1 LTGKSNTEKPAEY
14 LADIFIIRFE
24 LLVSNLEK
32 LISEGDAETLH
43 QSRVSARKMEA
54 LFDTFGHL
62 SFSGEYK
69 KISSEIKELIKLLG
83 AGRETDV
90 CIQFVNNYLSVI
102 KIHDARIMG
111 FIRHLRRTA
120 GLKGKQA
127 EIKTK
132 IEYVIKDKDRT
143 REFFNEVFTRKNQL
157 FSPGNLKSCLKYAM
171 PKLLDEIMGYKEDVM
186 IGSKRKLHKMRIKSK
201 PLRYMLETSVEFLNL
216 KVEEYHKVIKAFVE
230 QAGTVHDYDVLIDIL
245 RDYRKEF
252 AKNMNKDMLL
262 GSGNSLKI
270 FSSYLTR
277 MRKSEF
283 DQLKEML
290 EGINEGFRKSFIGSL
305 M

>member
-1 LTGKSNTEKPAEY
+1 MTGNTSTEKKTEY
-14 LADIFIIRFE
+14 LADIFLIRFE
-24 LLVSNLEK
+24 LLTSNLEK
-32 LISEGDAETLH
+32 FITDGDAESLH

-62 SFSGEYK
+62 SFSGDYK

-83 AGRETDV
+83 AGRESDV
-90 CIQFVNNYLSVI
+90 CIQFTDDYLQVI

-111 FIRHLRRTA
+111 FRRHLNRIA
-120 GLKGKQA
+120 GYSKNRDAIQNA
-127 EIKTK
+127 VEK
-132 IEYVIKDKDRT
+132 IIKDNDRIK
-143 REFFNEVFTRKNQL
+143 EFFNAVFRHENRM
-157 FSPGNLKSCLKYAM
+157 FRPENLRGYLKYSM
-171 PKLLDEIMGYKEDVM
+171 PKLYDEIINYKDDV
-186 IGSKRKLHKMRIKSK
+186 IKGSKRKLHKMRIKSK

-216 KVEEYHKVIKAFVE
+216 KVEKYHKPVKAFVE
-230 QAGTVHDYDVLIDIL
+230 KAGTVHDYDVLIDIL
-245 RDYRKEF
+245 NGYRKEF
-252 AKNMNKDMLL
+252 SQKNSKVMLL

-283 DQLKEML
+283 EHLKEML
-290 EGINEGFRKSFIGSL
+290 EGFNEEFRKSFIDSL